1 MATPAPSWPW
11 SSGKGASDNSQPPFT
26 AARRTLSRPPLS
38 LHLSSVTPDG
48 YFLTSASKDGQ
59 PMLRDGATG
68 DWVGTFIGH
77 KVRAMERER
86 ERRCVPLAAAASA
99 GEKRVR
105 HAHT

>member
-1 MATPAPSWPW
+1 
-11 SSGKGASDNSQPPFT
+11 
-26 AARRTLSRPPLS
+26 
-38 LHLSSVTPDG
+38 
-48 YFLTSASKDGQ
+48 
-59 PMLRDGATG
+59 MLRDGATG